1 MHATDPRA
9 GRIERGLALARGG
22 RPQAARRLLAV
33 VWQQLSPIDDA
44 PLRVDCARLMAELQD
59 DPHDRL
65 CWCLR
70 AVTAAEQVRQS
81 YLAHCE
87 VPLPLYGFYPTVLC
101 ALADAYRLVGDD
113 DRAQACE
120 QLSSAG
126 NVGIHRLG
134 EAGLREMSAFA
145 SAASLAAS
153 ASPCPCRIRGHGDAR
168 RPRAGRHPRRA
179 AAPR

>member
-9 GRIERGLALARGG
+9 ERIERGLALARGG
-22 RPQAARRLLAV
+22 RPQAARRLLTM
-33 VWQQLSPIDDA
+33 VWRQLSPIDDA
-44 PLRVDCARLMAELQD
+44 PLRVDCARTMACLQD

-87 VPLPLYGFYPTVLC
+87 VPLPLYGFYPTVLSD
-101 ALADAYRLVGDD
+101 LAGAYRLVGDD

-120 QLSSAG
+120 QLCGAE
-126 NVGIHRLG
+126 VAGIHRLG
-134 EAGLREMSAFA
+134 AVGLREMSAFA
-145 SAASLAAS
+145 SG
-153 ASPCPCRIRGHGDAR
+153 RI
-168 RPRAGRHPRRA
+168 AGRLGVPLPVQDPWAR
-179 AAPR
+179 

>member
-1 MHATDPRA
+1 M
-9 GRIERGLALARGG
+9 
-22 RPQAARRLLAV
+22 
-33 VWQQLSPIDDA
+33 
-44 PLRVDCARLMAELQD
+44 
-59 DPHDRL
+59 
-65 CWCLR
+65 
-70 AVTAAEQVRQS
+70 TAAEQVRQS

-145 SAASLAAS
+145 SA
-153 ASPCPCRIRGHGDAR
+153 RI
-168 RPRAGRHPRRA
+168 AGRLGVPLPVQDPWAR
-179 AAPR
+179 